1 MSATG
6 IALLGPLVVN
16 DDGGGEAAPLG
27 PRDRV
32 VLAALAVR
40 HGEVVSA
47 EQLADALWGERP
59 PVSWNKVVPGC
70 VMRLRRVLGAAA
82 IETTPHGYRLV
93 VPVDEIDAQRF
104 ERLVRRGGEL
114 LTLGEPERAAHV
126 LGEALALWRGRALI
140 ELTEW
145 EPGRTE
151 ATRLDGLRLDA
162 EEARVD
168 ACLKSGRHREV
179 LGEAQSRVAEAPL
192 RERRWAL
199 LALAQY
205 LAGRQGEALR
215 TLRQARSVLATE
227 LGLDPGPELVA
238 MEQAILRQDPALV
251 VEAVPAEASLTC
263 PYLGLVPYD
272 VRDSEGFFGR
282 DLEITECVRRLAATQ
297 VLAVVGPSGSGKSS
311 LVRAGVASALQR
323 AGRRVVVVTPGARP
337 VDTLSWLPVDGDAV
351 LVVDQCEE
359 TLTLCEDSDERA
371 QFFTALVDL
380 AQRSPLVVAV
390 RADRLADLSAHLAF
404 ARLVERGLYLL
415 GAMDEANL
423 RAAIEGPAHQA
434 GLLLEPGLVEL
445 LVREV
450 AGEPGALPLLSH
462 ALRQTWLQ
470 REGRTLTVAGYQE
483 TGGIRGAVAQSAED
497 VYQGL
502 PAEQQP
508 MLRDLLLRLVAATPD
523 GVPVRSRVPRRT
535 LVGDDIHD
543 ELIEQLVAARL
554 VTSDGDVVEV
564 AHEALAVAW
573 PRLRG
578 WLEDDVEGQRILR
591 HVAGAADTWDAMD
604 RPESELYRGLRLA
617 QALEWRDRTGP
628 NLGLTEQAFLDAGKA
643 LAEAEQRTAEDQ
655 ARRQVRINRRLRVLL
670 AGVAVLLAASIVAGL
685 LAWRQTKRADDAAAA
700 AEARRLAALVL
711 DESDN
716 DRALLLA
723 VEAARLDTS
732 PASRSSLLAALSRNP
747 ALIASTHGEE
757 SLVGLDVSADGR
769 RIAVGGPDTAL
780 YDAGTLGRIATTDQW
795 TDMLAFQPDGRQLA
809 AAAGDFDTPGAVRLL
824 DALTLQAATVQL
836 GGLDP
841 RSAVSDIDYS
851 ADGRFL
857 AASVACCAA
866 FGTESTLVWDLAAPA
881 RPFRR
886 IPDVH
891 APSALSPDG
900 RLLYGGSY
908 SSSPTRGVVTTYD
921 TATGQQLRSNDF
933 PLDVRSVGI
942 DDASELLEVSP
953 DGTTLGAGD
962 FRDVVLLDASTL
974 SVRRRLEGLAEQINM
989 IEFSH
994 DGTMVAAGTNEGTV
1008 VVWDAVAGTRT
1019 EELHG
1024 GAGPIRGL
1032 AFGPDDATLYSA
1044 SDGLLAW
1051 DLRGDRGLLRRI
1063 AQPVP
1068 GDSFSELA
1076 VPSPGG
1082 DAVAYFDRTVGDERA
1097 DTIQFRDLTTGEFGA
1112 PIATERSNGTDW
1124 RPADGEQFATADG
1137 DGFVRVWD
1145 WRRGELITEQQ
1156 VAQGDVG
1163 GIAYTP
1169 DGRRIVVGERSGAVF
1184 QVDAETLRPAGDR
1197 VEVGSGVR
1205 EVFTAPGG
1213 RTALVL
1219 LTGDAYA
1226 SIDLD
1231 EGSVVR
1237 HDDLGVDPA
1246 WLDVSPDGSR
1256 LAVGATT
1263 GEVGV
1268 IDLRSAEWVRP
1279 PTDAH
1284 EGWVQRVAYAPDGA
1298 TFASSGSDGQVTLWD
1313 GRTGERLAALAP
1325 GDPNVWTAVDFQ
1337 SDGHTLIA
1345 AGRDGAVHTLDTRL
1359 ESWVDRAC
1367 DVAGRNFTQD
1377 EWAEAIGDRPYHET
1391 CPPPAD

>member
-16 DDGGGEAAPLG
+16 GDGGGEAVSLG

-40 HGEVVSA
+40 PGEVVSS

-59 PVSWNKVVPGC
+59 PASWNKVVPGC

-215 TLRQARSVLATE
+215 TLRQARSVLASE

-251 VEAVPAEASLTC
+251 VEAMPAEASMTC

-282 DLEITECVRRLAATQ
+282 DLEITDCVRRLAATQ
-297 VLAVVGPSGSGKSS
+297 VLAVVGPSGCGKSS
-311 LVRAGVASALQR
+311 LVRAGVAAAVQR

-337 VDTLSWLPVDGDAV
+337 VDTLSSLPMDANTV

-359 TLTLCEDSDERA
+359 ALSLCEDSDEQAR
-371 QFFTALVDL
+371 FLRLL
-380 AQRSPLVVAV
+380 ADRSARCPLVVAV
-390 RADRLADLSAHLAF
+390 RADRLADLSAHPAF

-497 VYQGL
+497 VYQRL
-502 PAEQQP
+502 PTEQQP

-535 LVGDDIHD
+535 LVSDDVHD

-578 WLEDDVEGQRILR
+578 WLEDDIDGQRILR

-604 RPESELYRGLRLA
+604 RPDSELYRGLRLT

-628 NLGLTEQAFLDAGKA
+628 SLGVTEQAFLDAGEA
-643 LAEAEQRTAEDQ
+643 LADAEQRTAEDQ

-670 AGVAVLLAASIVAGL
+670 AGVAVLLAASLVAGL
-685 LAWRQTKRADDAAAA
+685 LAWRQTERADDAAAVA
-700 AEARRLAALVL
+700 DARRLAALAL
-711 DESDN
+711 DVSDN
-716 DRALLLA
+716 EQALLLA
-723 VEAARLDTS
+723 VEAVRLDVS
-732 PASRSSLLAALSRNP
+732 PDTRASLLAALSRSP
-747 ALIASTHGEE
+747 ALIASTHAEE
-757 SLVGLDVSADGR
+757 PLVGLDVSPDGR
-769 RIAVGGPDTAL
+769 RIAVGGPETTL
-780 YDAGTLGRIATTDQW
+780 YDVGTLGRIATSELSTDK
-795 TDMLAFQPDGRQLA
+795 LAFRPDGRQLA
-809 AAAGDFDTPGAVRLL
+809 VAVSDNYSARMVRLL
-824 DALTLQAATVQL
+824 DPVTLEETAVQL
-836 GGLDP
+836 GGLPDDRP
-841 RSAVSDIDYS
+841 VVVYDLDYS

-857 AASVACCAA
+857 AASLGCCAA
-866 FGTESTLVWDLAAPA
+866 CGTDSTLVWDLAAPE
-881 RPFRR
+881 R
-886 IPDVH
+886 
-891 APSALSPDG
+891 
-900 RLLYGGSY
+900 
-908 SSSPTRGVVTTYD
+908 
-921 TATGQQLRSNDF
+921 
-933 PLDVRSVGI
+933 
-942 DDASELLEVSP
+942 
-953 DGTTLGAGD
+953 
-962 FRDVVLLDASTL
+962 
-974 SVRRRLEGLAEQINM
+974 
-989 IEFSH
+989 
-994 DGTMVAAGTNEGTV
+994 
-1008 VVWDAVAGTRT
+1008 
-1019 EELHG
+1019 
-1024 GAGPIRGL
+1024 PIR
-1032 AFGPDDATLYSA
+1032 
-1044 SDGLLAW
+1044 
-1051 DLRGDRGLLRRI
+1051 R
-1063 AQPVP
+1063 
-1068 GDSFSELA
+1068 
-1076 VPSPGG
+1076 
-1082 DAVAYFDRTVGDERA
+1082 FDIV
-1097 DTIQFRDLTTGEFGA
+1097 TG
-1112 PIATERSNGTDW
+1112 
-1124 RPADGEQFATADG
+1124 RP
-1137 DGFVRVWD
+1137 R
-1145 WRRGELITEQQ
+1145 
-1156 VAQGDVG
+1156 
-1163 GIAYTP
+1163 
-1169 DGRRIVVGERSGAVF
+1169 
-1184 QVDAETLRPAGDR
+1184 
-1197 VEVGSGVR
+1197 
-1205 EVFTAPGG
+1205 
-1213 RTALVL
+1213 
-1219 LTGDAYA
+1219 
-1226 SIDLD
+1226 
-1231 EGSVVR
+1231 
-1237 HDDLGVDPA
+1237 
-1246 WLDVSPDGSR
+1246 
-1256 LAVGATT
+1256 
-1263 GEVGV
+1263 
-1268 IDLRSAEWVRP
+1268 
-1279 PTDAH
+1279 
-1284 EGWVQRVAYAPDGA
+1284 
-1298 TFASSGSDGQVTLWD
+1298 
-1313 GRTGERLAALAP
+1313 
-1325 GDPNVWTAVDFQ
+1325 
-1337 SDGHTLIA
+1337 
-1345 AGRDGAVHTLDTRL
+1345 
-1359 ESWVDRAC
+1359 
-1367 DVAGRNFTQD
+1367 
-1377 EWAEAIGDRPYHET
+1377 
-1391 CPPPAD
+1391 